1 MFIGFLIRLKILTKT
16 FYFLFCYFP
25 DFLMKAI
32 RDIKDDLYAE
42 DVAADVFWIQTTT
55 EICLSAGKIHFGRSC
70 AFFSFGL
77 FF

>member
-42 DVAADVFWIQTTT
+42 DVAADGFWIQTTT

>member
-1 MFIGFLIRLKILTKT
+1 
-16 FYFLFCYFP
+16 
-25 DFLMKAI
+25 MKAI

-42 DVAADVFWIQTTT
+42 DVAADGFWIQTTT